1 MVLIVP
7 GDGTVEPP
15 PVPGDGTIEAAPV
28 PGDGLRTLIFFGRS
42 SVALS
47 ALRGGIGKTAVDPD
61 PYTFTK

>member
-28 PGDGLRTLIFFGRS
+28 PGDGLRHVIFRS
-42 SVALS
+42 VRLVANRSRSV
-47 ALRGGIGKTAVDPD
+47 RHP
-61 PYTFTK
+61 